1 MDNLVRLNYNFRET
15 SKTLHLLKVRRFF
28 IGMSRRQWTQAT
40 LERYIREGRGQGE
53 GKDYQPWLTV
63 RDVSSRGRSSREAGW
78 KTSRDHHLLS
88 DHERRLFYL
97 FEWSDKVKDIKEQFP
112 LINLESVMKI
122 AEEIGWKYPKDPKS
136 GVPYVLTTDF
146 MLTVQQ
152 DGKSTSVAR
161 TVKITAELEKKS
173 VAERLEV
180 ERRYFLAEG
189 IDWKVVTEK
198 EIPKLLAENVEWIH
212 PTYWLEETDEM
223 STEALEA
230 LAEILKCKLQNSV
243 STINEITTA
252 LDKEQNLE
260 MGTSLSL
267 FKHLVARKEVV
278 MDMLNIKISSCPSAK
293 EIKGIIY

>member
-1 MDNLVRLNYNFRET
+1 MPR
-15 SKTLHLLKVRRFF
+15 HP
-28 IGMSRRQWTQAT
+28 WTQAT
-40 LERYIREGRGQGE
+40 LDRYIKEGRGQGE
-53 GKDYQPWLTV
+53 GKSYQPWLTV

-78 KTSRDHHLLS
+78 KTGRDHHLLS

-112 LINLESVMKI
+112 LINLESVVKI
-122 AEEIGWKYPKDPKS
+122 AEEIGWKYPKDLKS
-136 GVPYVLTTDF
+136 GVPYILTTDF

-152 DGKSTSVAR
+152 DGKPVSIAR
-161 TVKITAELEKKS
+161 TVKTTAELEKKS

-198 EIPKLLAENVEWIH
+198 EIPKLLADNVEWIH
-212 PTYWLEETDEM
+212 SAYWLEETNEM
-223 STEALEA
+223 SIEDLKS
-230 LAEILKCKLQNSV
+230 LAKVLKHRLQNNA
-243 STINEITTA
+243 STINKITAA

-278 MDMLNIKISSCPSAK
+278 MDILNTKISSCPSAK
-293 EIKGIIY
+293 EIQRIIY